1 MPSYE
6 LSEHVEELAR
16 EMGVVII
23 PPWVG
28 SFDEADEFPA
38 GAAGHIEIGGESG
51 PPIIWVSEEPTS
63 AEAYL
68 VALHEL
74 GHHARPAPICC
85 GGGGPNRDDS
95 GCPSCPDTH
104 GGERLN
110 GETLAWQWAE
120 GKSRIPITPHLRA
133 FIERRLDSYRDN

>member
-74 GHHARPAPICC
+74 GHHATTE
-85 GGGGPNRDDS
+85 DDF
-95 GCPSCPDTH
+95 GTAED
-104 GGERLN
+104 N
-110 GETLAWQWAE
+110 AWWWAE

-133 FIERRLDSYRDN
+133 FIDRRLDSYRDN